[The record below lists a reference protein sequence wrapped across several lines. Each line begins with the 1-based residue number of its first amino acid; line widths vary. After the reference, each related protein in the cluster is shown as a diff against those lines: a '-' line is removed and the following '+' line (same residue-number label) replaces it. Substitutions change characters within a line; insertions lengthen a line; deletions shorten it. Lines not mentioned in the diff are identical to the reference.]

1 MTTPN
6 DDHGAQAFEEDAL
19 DAATDAPA
27 DLDAKRAELE
37 RLRAE
42 IEAESVP
49 QDEPGDVAVI
59 DGDPEA
65 EEVEADLLVTMTVES
80 LDGLEVTYTP
90 PTVTALSLFQFDM
103 QNRRSDDSAKSTQ
116 MIEFLYANLTESS
129 FWDVRRIWEAS
140 RNPAVVMEASSEIVE
155 HMAEH
160 ADQPDEQAMN
170 RSMRRIEEKARR
182 AEQKAKQ
189 QKALDAK
196 RRA

>member
-6 DDHGAQAFEEDAL
+6 DDHGAHAFEEDAL
-19 DAATDAPA
+19 DATTDAPA

-49 QDEPGDVAVI
+49 QDEAGEVAVI

-65 EEVEADLLVTMTVES
+65 EEVEADLLVTMTVDS
-80 LDGLEVTYTP
+80 LDGLEITYTP

-103 QNRRSDDSAKSTQ
+103 QNRRSDDGAKSTQ
-116 MIEFLYANLTESS
+116 MIEFLYANLTDAS

-182 AEQKAKQ
+182 AEEKAKR

-196 RRA
+196 RRG

>member
-6 DDHGAQAFEEDAL
+6 DQHGADAFAEDAL
-19 DAATDAPA
+19 DAATEAPT

-42 IEAESVP
+42 IEAEGAP
-49 QDEPGDVAVI
+49 AEVAVI
-59 DGDPEA
+59 EPGEADDEA
-65 EEVEADLLVTMTVES
+65 EEVEADVLVDMTVDS
-80 LDGLEVTYTP
+80 LGGLEITYTP
-90 PTVTALSLFQFDM
+90 PTITALSLFQFDM
-103 QNRRSDDSAKSTQ
+103 QNRRSDDGAKSTQ
-116 MIEFLYANLTESS
+116 MIEFLYANLTEAS
-129 FWDVRRIWEAS
+129 FWEVRRIWEAS

-160 ADQPDEQAMN
+160 AEQPDEQAMN

-196 RRA
+196 RRG